1 MGMDTVAITA
11 LILSIL
17 AILLWAF
24 TFIFPKQTMNFV
36 GTVVRPNPE
45 EKAPKEK
52 ETESSLAVP
61 ENRKSPVASGS
72 SPDQADKESQFM
84 SETQKF
90 SLMVQKNLEM
100 LNNRV
105 GVKFSVKPLSEH
117 YSAKKKGPDFVDSMD
132 VSEDENDRMLTDES
146 EGKN

>member
-1 MGMDTVAITA
+1 MDPVAITA
-11 LILSIL
+11 LILSIIS
-17 AILLWAF
+17 ILLWAF
-24 TFIFPKQTMNFV
+24 TFMFPKQAMNLV
-36 GTVVRPNPE
+36 GTVFKSSPE

-61 ENRKSPVASGS
+61 EDRKSPVSSGNS
-72 SPDQADKESQFM
+72 TDQESQFM

-105 GVKFSVKPLSEH
+105 GVKFSVKPLSES
-117 YSAKKKGPDFVDSMD
+117 YSVRKKGPDFVDSMD
-132 VSEDENDRMLTDES
+132 VSEEDNDRMLPDES
-146 EGKN
+146 DGKS